1 VPTGTVGSAP
11 EESNPNQEMS
21 MSTAQSS
28 DAFPTTVP
36 SAKTVETKLEVVIIP
51 VSDVDRA
58 KSFYQGLGWRLDAD
72 FSSGDWRALQLTP
85 PGSPC
90 SIMLGKGLTSAAPG
104 SVQGNFLVV
113 ADIQAARA
121 ALVAAG
127 VDVSE
132 IFHFEGALRVVG
144 TEGRLAGPAPGDRS
158 YASWLSFSDP
168 DGNGWLV
175 QEVTTRLPG
184 RGLSSFDVPTL
195 TEALK
200 ETEKAHGQYERT
212 GPKHHWSGWYAAY
225 IVARQQGKTA
235 EEAMKAGALNVESTL
250 RRG

>member
-1 VPTGTVGSAP
+1 
-11 EESNPNQEMS
+11 

-28 DAFPTTVP
+28 EAFATKAPRPETL
-36 SAKTVETKLEVVIIP
+36 ETKLEVVIIP

-58 KSFYQGLGWRLDAD
+58 KSFYQSLGWRLDAD

-90 SIMLGKGLTSAAPG
+90 SILLGKGLTTAAPG

-113 ADIQAARA
+113 ADIEAARA
-121 ALVAAG
+121 ALVASG

-132 IFHFEGALRVVG
+132 VFHFESGLHVVG
-144 TEGRLAGPAPGDRS
+144 TEGRLAGPDPGGHS

-175 QEVTTRLPG
+175 QEVKTRLPG
-184 RGLSSFDVPTL
+184 RGLSNFDVSSL
-195 TEALK
+195 TEALQ
-200 ETEKAHGQYERT
+200 EAEQAHGQYERT
-212 GPKHHWSGWYAAY
+212 SPKHHWSGWYAAY
-225 IVARQQGKTA
+225 IVARQHGKTA
-235 EEAMKAGALNVESTL
+235 EEAMRAGARNIQRNESVS
-250 RRG
+250 R